1 MHLGFSTYTGMFVA
15 PTGTLTIDPKN
26 PSAAKVDITFPI
38 AKVVTTATGLDEHLQ
53 NADFFDAAKYPT
65 GRFVS
70 TRVTIANQTAQIDGN
85 LTLTG
90 VTRPVTLDAQFV
102 GAGNGPLGPPQVNVG
117 FAAPPTIQRSD
128 FGLSYGIP
136 LDPDQGM
143 RTSNA
148 TLT

>member
-38 AKVVTTATGLDEHLQ
+38 AKVVTNATGLDEHLQ

-85 LTLTG
+85 LTLNG
-90 VTRPVTLDAQFV
+90 VTRPVTLDAKFV
-102 GAGNGPLGPPQVNVG
+102 GAGKGTMGPNGRGSVG
-117 FAAPPTIQRSD
+117 ERVCQ
-128 FGLSYGIP
+128 
-136 LDPDQGM
+136 
-143 RTSNA
+143 
-148 TLT
+148 

>member
-85 LTLTG
+85 LTLKG

-102 GAGNGPLGPPQVNVG
+102 GA
-117 FAAPPTIQRSD
+117 RSEEHTSE
-128 FGLSYGIP
+128 LQSLMRNSYAVFCLKKKKRKQHYHI
-136 LDPDQGM
+136 DTDK
-143 RTSNA
+143 S
-148 TLT
+148 

>member
-1 MHLGFSTYTGMFVA
+1 MFVA

-85 LTLTG
+85 LTLKG

-102 GAGNGPLGPPQVNVG
+102 GAGNDPMGP
-117 FAAPPTIQRSD
+117 RSD
-128 FGLSYGIP
+128 EHTSALQSLMRISYAAFR
-136 LDPDQGM
+136 M
-143 RTSNA
+143 KKKT
-148 TLT
+148 